1 MENARAIIYRFG
13 RQIWIV
19 PSEVVSTTFT
29 AAYNKI
35 ISTKQGVPETLTDAE
50 LDAFAQINDC
60 ADKYIIE
67 T

>member
-1 MENARAIIYRFG
+1 MENPHSIIYRFG

-19 PSEVVSTTFT
+19 PNEVVSTAFT

-35 ISTKQGVPETLTDAE
+35 ISTKQGIPETLTAVE
-50 LDAFAQINDC
+50 LEAFAQVNDC